1 MIDYK
6 FIKKGQK
13 FKGQIDYGIIEI
25 TEITINYL
33 GKTYIT
39 TKDLKT
45 NYISQ
50 IDIKTFIHLFFTP
63 IDDNGLEI
71 V

>member
-1 MIDYK
+1 MIDKKY
-6 FIKKGQK
+6 IKVGQK
-13 FKGQIDYGIIEI
+13 FKGEIDNGIIEI

-50 IDIKTFIHLFFTP
+50 TNIEWFVHLLFTP
-63 IDDNGLEI
+63 
-71 V
+71 VVS

>member
-13 FKGQIDYGIIEI
+13 FKGQIDYSIIEI
-25 TEITINYL
+25 TEITVNYL
-33 GKTYIT
+33 GKIYIT

-50 IDIKTFIHLFFTP
+50 TNVETFIHLLFTP
-63 IDDNGLEI
+63 IDNNGLEI
-71 V
+71 E

>member
-13 FKGQIDYGIIEI
+13 FKGQINNGIIEI
-25 TEITINYL
+25 TDITINYL
-33 GKTYIT
+33 GKIYIT

-50 IDIKTFIHLFFTP
+50 TAIETFIYLLFTP
-63 IDDNGLEI
+63 IDDNGLKI
-71 V
+71 A